1 MAEYIEKG
9 ALQAS
14 LLRKKRGVANGR
26 YTEGW
31 NDCLMRIKSIVSCFP
46 AADVAPVVRAEWVNP
61 HWRNS
66 DYCYDCSNCG
76 GEAMHRVYRWR
87 DEKIYPICPNC
98 GAKMDGGAN
107 NG

>member
-46 AADVAPVVRAEWVNP
+46 TADVAPVVRCKDCKHFDRTEFDCKGFKICPASGMDVTPE
-61 HWRNS
+61 
-66 DYCYDCSNCG
+66 DYCSYADRKDDN
-76 GEAMHRVYRWR
+76 AT
-87 DEKIYPICPNC
+87 
-98 GAKMDGGAN
+98 
-107 NG
+107 